1 MNKMNIQK
9 YNKLRKIRDAFK
21 KITQLSFNIS
31 QIERRFPI
39 DTLDEQSF
47 DPMLKVYED
56 FLKELD
62 LAQKDIV
69 NSLFK

>member
-1 MNKMNIQK
+1 MNIQK

-31 QIERRFPI
+31 QIDRRFPI
-39 DTLDEQSF
+39 DTLDEKSY

-56 FLKELD
+56 FVKELSD
-62 LAQKDIV
+62 AQKNIIS
-69 NSLFK
+69 SLNE

>member
-31 QIERRFPI
+31 QIDRRFPM

>member
-31 QIERRFPI
+31 QIDRRFPI

-62 LAQKDIV
+62 EAQKDIV

>member
-1 MNKMNIQK
+1 MNIQK

-31 QIERRFPI
+31 QIDRRFPI

-62 LAQKDIV
+62 EAQKDIV

>member
-9 YNKLRKIRDAFK
+9 YNRLRKIRDAFK

>member
-1 MNKMNIQK
+1 MNIQK

-31 QIERRFPI
+31 QIDRRFPM